1 MISINRTVKTLA
13 VIMISGGLLAG
24 CSGVPEKEII
34 LKEARTAYAEAKGH
48 PHTANVEAMY
58 DAELALKKAESAVNA
73 DEMTH
78 LAYLAEKQSRIAVA
92 VAERKAADAQRDEQ
106 VQEKS
111 HVLIDAREQQ
121 VAVKS
126 RELATKSRELAT
138 KSRELEI
145 TALQMKRSQNQLLS
159 EQARTQQLQKQL
171 AALKGKQTPR
181 GLVVTLGDVLF
192 ETAKAELLSG
202 TQRHI
207 ESVSA
212 FLKQNPNRKVL
223 IEGHTDNRG
232 SEAYNL
238 GLSQRRANSVRFA
251 LMQRGIASNRMLAK
265 GFGKSRPMASN
276 SSEIGRQQNRRVEI
290 TILNEGEILR

>member
-1 MISINRTVKTLA
+1 V
-13 VIMISGGLLAG
+13 
-24 CSGVPEKEII
+24 I
-34 LKEARTAYAEAKGH
+34 LKEARAAYAEAKGNR
-48 PHTANVEAMY
+48 HTANVEAMY

-73 DEMTH
+73 EEMTH

-121 VAVKS
+121 VAAKS
-126 RELATKSRELAT
+126 RELATQ
-138 KSRELEI
+138 SRELEM
-145 TALQMKRSQNQLLS
+145 TALQMRKSQNQLLT
-159 EQARTQQLQKQL
+159 EQARAQQLQKQL
-171 AALKGKQTPR
+171 SDLKGKKTQR

-212 FLKQNPNRKVL
+212 FLKQNPSRRVL

-232 SEAYNL
+232 SETYNL
-238 GLSQRRANSVRFA
+238 GLSERRANSVRFA
-251 LMQRGIASNRMLAK
+251 LIQRGIASNRMLAR
-265 GFGKSRPMASN
+265 GFGENRAIASN
-276 SSEIGRQQNRRVEI
+276 SSETGRQQNRRVEI

>member
-13 VIMISGGLLAG
+13 VIMTSGGLLAG
-24 CSGVPEKEII
+24 CGGVPEKEII
-34 LKEARTAYAEAKGH
+34 LKDARTAYAEAKGH
-48 PHTANVEAMY
+48 SHTANVEAMY

-73 DEMTH
+73 EEMTH
-78 LAYLAEKQSRIAVA
+78 LAYLAEKQSHIAVA
-92 VAERKAADAQRDEQ
+92 VAERKAADAQRDDQ

-111 HVLIDAREQQ
+111 HVLIDARERQ
-121 VAVKS
+121 VAV
-126 RELATKSRELAT
+126 KSRELAT

-145 TALQMKRSQNQLLS
+145 TALQMRRSQNQLLT

-212 FLKQNPNRKVL
+212 FLKQNPRRKAL

-232 SEAYNL
+232 SETYNL

-251 LMQRGIASNRMLAK
+251 LMERGIASNRMLAK

-276 SSEIGRQQNRRVEI
+276 SSETGRQQNRRVEI
-290 TILNEGEILR
+290 TILNEGEVLR

>member
-24 CSGVPEKEII
+24 CGGVPEKEII
-34 LKEARTAYAEAKGH
+34 LKDARTAYAEAKGNS
-48 PHTANVEAMY
+48 HTTNVEAMY

-73 DEMTH
+73 EEMTH

-121 VAVKS
+121 VA
-126 RELATKSRELAT
+126 AKSRELAT

-145 TALQMKRSQNQLLS
+145 TALQMRRSQNQLLS

-171 AALKGKQTPR
+171 ADLKGKQTAR

-192 ETAKAELLSG
+192 ETAKAELLPG

-212 FLKQNPNRKVL
+212 FLKQNPNRRVL

-232 SEAYNL
+232 SETYNL
-238 GLSQRRANSVRFA
+238 GLSERRANSVRFA

>member
-13 VIMISGGLLAG
+13 VIMTSSGLLAG
-24 CSGVPEKEII
+24 CGGVPEKEVI
-34 LKEARTAYAEAKGH
+34 LKDARVAYAEAKANR
-48 PHTANVEAMY
+48 HTANVEAMY
-58 DAELALKKAESAVNA
+58 DAEQALKKAESAVNA
-73 DEMTH
+73 EEMTH

-92 VAERKAADAQRDEQ
+92 VAERKAADAQRGEQ

-111 HVLIDAREQQ
+111 HVLIDARERQ

-126 RELATKSRELAT
+126 RELATQSRELAT
-138 KSRELEI
+138 QSRELEM
-145 TALQMKRSQNQLLS
+145 TALQMRRSQNQLLT
-159 EQARTQQLQKQL
+159 EQARAQQLQKQL
-171 AALKGKQTPR
+171 SDLKGKKTQR

-207 ESVSA
+207 ESVA
-212 FLKQNPNRKVL
+212 VFLKQNPSRRVL

-232 SEAYNL
+232 SETYNL
-238 GLSQRRANSVRFA
+238 GLSERRANSVRFA
-251 LMQRGIASNRMLAK
+251 LIQRGIASNRMLAR
-265 GFGKSRPMASN
+265 GFGENRSIASN
-276 SSEIGRQQNRRVEI
+276 SSETGRQQNRRVEI